1 MDLRHHCLK
10 LEYVKI
16 MFFSITIPAYKK
28 KYLKEA
34 IDSCL
39 AQSYKDFELVIVNDH
54 SPEDLDSIV
63 KSYNDSRIRYYVNK
77 KNCGAINVVDN
88 WNKCLEYA
96 KGDYIICMGDDDRLL
111 PCCLREYSKLIEKYP
126 KLKVYHAW
134 TQMIDD
140 NGEMYMYQESRPEY
154 EGAYALLWHRWLF
167 RNWQFIGDFC
177 FSTDNLRAQGGFF
190 KLPLAWSSD
199 DITVFRAALQGGIAN
214 TQIPCFQYRSNAQ
227 TISSNGN
234 SEMKIKALS
243 DAKKWYLNELKE
255 YKGMIGTEVE
265 NTERNFYYLLSKAIV
280 SYYRKRFFWTF
291 NEALASKNWCLHFWK
306 RTAPDFFVS
315 PHDVVKEVYNYY
327 MKKFFHIGNSY

>member
-1 MDLRHHCLK
+1 MINIIEIDLRHYCLK

-63 KSYNDSRIRYYVNK
+63 KSYNDSRIRYYVNE

-111 PCCLREYSKLIEKYP
+111 PCCLREYRKLIEKYP

-167 RNWQFIGDFC
+167 RNCQFIGDFC

-199 DITVFRAALQGGIAN
+199 DITVFRAALQ
-214 TQIPCFQYRSNAQ
+214 
-227 TISSNGN
+227 
-234 SEMKIKALS
+234 
-243 DAKKWYLNELKE
+243 
-255 YKGMIGTEVE
+255 
-265 NTERNFYYLLSKAIV
+265 
-280 SYYRKRFFWTF
+280 
-291 NEALASKNWCLHFWK
+291 
-306 RTAPDFFVS
+306 
-315 PHDVVKEVYNYY
+315 
-327 MKKFFHIGNSY
+327 